1 MADLNSKQED
11 PKMIARQEA
20 KVKVRALLDVFP
32 SDTPDEF
39 VLYGYVSH
47 RLTLGDLKRVLAG

>member
-11 PKMIARQEA
+11 PKMVARQEA
-20 KVKVRALLDVFP
+20 KVKVRALLDALP

-39 VLYGYVSH
+39 VLYGYTNH
-47 RLTLGDLKRVLAG
+47 RLTLGDLKRVIAG

>member
-1 MADLNSKQED
+1 MDED
-11 PKMIARQEA
+11 PKLVARNEA
-20 KVKVRALLDVFP
+20 KVKVRALINALP

-39 VLYGYVSH
+39 VLYGYTSH